1 MGDGFMFE
9 KVKRQK
15 NEKDA
20 LINAVI
26 QIEWVMFD
34 QVQHVNGRASCQDD
48 AWTFYVMR
56 YSQFEPLPVQVLSSY
71 RQDLEEAT
79 LQGRNL
85 LTEKYAYMMA
95 YTAPDIYERELKPR
109 LPMISQKKQ
118 ALIDS
123 MTQWMIEDEKSFAQR
138 YPKIAAKGRP
148 LLESS
153 IDVSVYHYAQ
163 GELKTYSMRTL
174 VMYHRYLMSF
184 EASAEGGLAQ
194 KIYEVMVT
202 FYGYG
207 SLDEAN
213 R

>member
-174 VMYHRYLMSF
+174 VMYHRYLMSL
-184 EASAEGGLAQ
+184 EASAECGLAQ

-202 FYGYG
+202 FYGYD

>member
-174 VMYHRYLMSF
+174 VMYHRYLMSL

-194 KIYEVMVT
+194 KTYEVMVT

>member
-95 YTAPDIYERELKPR
+95 YTAPNIYERELKPR

-118 ALIDS
+118 ALIDN

-174 VMYHRYLMSF
+174 VMYHRYLMSL
-184 EASAEGGLAQ
+184 EASAECGLAQ

-202 FYGYG
+202 FYGYD

>member
-118 ALIDS
+118 ALIDN

-174 VMYHRYLMSF
+174 VMYHRYLMSL
-184 EASAEGGLAQ
+184 EASAECGLAQ

-202 FYGYG
+202 FYGYD

>member
-26 QIEWVMFD
+26 QLEWVMFD
-34 QVQHVNGRASCQDD
+34 QVQHINGRASCQDD

-71 RQDLEEAT
+71 RRDLEEAT

-95 YTAPDIYERELKPR
+95 YTAPDIYEKKLKPR
-109 LPMISQKKQ
+109 LPMISRKKQ
-118 ALIDS
+118 VLIDS
-123 MTQWMIEDEKSFAQR
+123 MIQWMIEDEKNFAQR

-153 IDVSVYHYAQ
+153 TDVSVYHYAQ

-174 VMYHRYLMSF
+174 VMYHQYLMSL
-184 EASAEGGLAQ
+184 EASVEGGLAQ

>member
-174 VMYHRYLMSF
+174 VMYHRYLMSL